1 MRNMSKQCE
10 IVRDILPLYVDGACS
25 EASTEMIKEHLE
37 TCADC
42 RAIYEQM
49 CSHTNEDILQK
60 EKDGVIAR
68 HEKTEKK
75 KSRRRIVFVSVF
87 VASVCLVLCIML
99 HYFPVYRLVQF
110 GPSVFSDYY
119 SYDQITKALY
129 IGSAADRKEVQAVL
143 RLADKAFHDT
153 RHTRAENEEEYGL
166 LSRYATPT
174 DSYDNV
180 AFVEYSLELLSAHL
194 DDDEGWIWV
203 YYSSEAFDH
212 DGNSVCGSWRI
223 PSLWKVEK
231 NDTGEWVV
239 VQIRE
244 HP

>member
-1 MRNMSKQCE
+1 MSKQCE
-10 IVRDILPLYVDGACS
+10 IVQDILPLYVDGACS

-129 IGSAADRKEVQAVL
+129 IGSAADRKEAQAVL